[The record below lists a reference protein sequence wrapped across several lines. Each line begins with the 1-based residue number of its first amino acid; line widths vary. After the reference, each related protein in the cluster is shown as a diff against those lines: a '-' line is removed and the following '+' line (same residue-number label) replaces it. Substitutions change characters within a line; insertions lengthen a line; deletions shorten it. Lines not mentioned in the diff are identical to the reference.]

1 MQPKC
6 VNAPRQSEVAST
18 ITMPAAQNGSDAVG
32 LNIAVR
38 RSIPATHSLRSRSPA
53 PGAPAGNM
61 EKSLCTEGTLPDPC
75 VAHNPRWKH
84 SGIALLRGV
93 PLGY

>member
-6 VNAPRQSEVAST
+6 VNAPRQSKIAII
-18 ITMPAAQNGSDAVG
+18 ITMPAAQNGSVAVG

-38 RSIPATHSLRSRSPA
+38 RSTPATHSRRSRSPA

-61 EKSLCTEGTLPDPC
+61 E
-75 VAHNPRWKH
+75 
-84 SGIALLRGV
+84 
-93 PLGY
+93 